1 MTLQKVTYIIVII
14 ASVMAIAWLGKENSK
29 PFTYECDRAK
39 EMADKNLEYAYKY
52 PGDPNNTPY
61 VRAEAFASYYEAFCD

>member
-29 PFTYECDRAK
+29 PFTYQCGIAK
-39 EMADKNLEYAYKY
+39 
-52 PGDPNNTPY
+52 
-61 VRAEAFASYYEAFCD
+61 AEADRLVQAAYNSVDPDNKLI